1 MQLDLPSQP
10 SVNSVPGTPPEKRIS
25 ARTGG
30 QHKIMT
36 TNAQVIGPQETLQQA
51 AQTVKQLNVG
61 SLPVSTAVGSIGV
74 VTDRDIAVLGTA
86 VGLMSSQAPAID
98 LMSEGVQWCT
108 EDQDT
113 AEVMETMADN
123 QVRRLPVVNGECE
136 LVGIASVGDIATKS
150 PNHVDAML
158 RKISTP
164 SEPDD
169 NQPAHSAVPHAPS
182 PRR

>member
-1 MQLDLPSQP
+1 
-10 SVNSVPGTPPEKRIS
+10 
-25 ARTGG
+25 
-30 QHKIMT
+30 MT

-98 LMSEGVQWCT
+98 VMSEGVQWCT

-136 LVGIASVGDIATKS
+136 LVGFASVGYIATKS
-150 PNHVDAML
+150 PEHVDAML